1 MLDYDKSNELMLA
14 REAKYMESIQGI
26 PGLNADVVAVMADLY
41 RSGWRDCWMEE
52 AKARL
57 CVVLDLPPEY
67 IDVSENEL
75 IAHIEGSAD
84 DVR

>member
-26 PGLNADVVAVMADLY
+26 PGLNAGVVAVMSDLY

-52 AKARL
+52 AKAL
-57 CVVLDLPPEY
+57 TMKDT
-67 IDVSENEL
+67 
-75 IAHIEGSAD
+75 D

>member
-1 MLDYDKSNELMLA
+1 MLTYDKSQELMLA
-14 REAKYMESIQGI
+14 QEADYMKSILEI
-26 PGLNADVVAVMADLY
+26 PGLNADVVAVMSNLY

-57 CVVLDLPPEY
+57 CVV
-67 IDVSENEL
+67 IDTAYKEVSEDEL
-75 IAHIEGSAD
+75 IAHIEESTD

>member
-14 REAKYMESIQGI
+14 QEAKYMESIQEI
-26 PGLNADVVAVMADLY
+26 PGLSADVVAVMSDLY

-57 CVVLDLPPEY
+57 CVVLDTAPAYKE
-67 IDVSENEL
+67 VSEDKPT
-75 IAHIEGSAD
+75 AHIEGSTD

>member
-1 MLDYDKSNELMLA
+1 MLDYDKSQELMLA
-14 REAKYMESIQGI
+14 QEAEYMKSIQEI
-26 PGLNADVVAVMADLY
+26 PGLSADVVAAMSSLY

-57 CVVLDLPPEY
+57 CVVLDTPPAY
-67 IDVSENEL
+67 K
-75 IAHIEGSAD
+75 EGSAD

>member
-26 PGLNADVVAVMADLY
+26 PGLNDGVVAVMADLY

-57 CVVLDLPPEY
+57 YLVLDTAPAY
-67 IDVSENEL
+67 K
-75 IAHIEGSAD
+75 EGSEAN
-84 DVR
+84 VR

>member
-1 MLDYDKSNELMLA
+1 MLDYTKSNELMLA
-14 REAKYMESIQGI
+14 KEAEYMKSIQEI
-26 PGLNADVVAVMADLY
+26 PSLNAGVLALMSDLY

-57 CVVLDLPPEY
+57 TILV
-67 IDVSENEL
+67 DVSPTNK
-75 IAHIEGSAD
+75 EGIVD

>member
-1 MLDYDKSNELMLA
+1 MLDYDKSQELMLA
-14 REAKYMESIQGI
+14 KEADYMKSIIEI
-26 PGLNADVVAVMADLY
+26 PGLNADVVAVMSNLY

-57 CVVLDLPPEY
+57 CVV
-67 IDVSENEL
+67 IDTAYKNMGADEL
-75 IAHIEGSAD
+75 IAHIEESTD

>member
-26 PGLNADVVAVMADLY
+26 PGLSDGVVAVMSDLY

-57 CVVLDLPPEY
+57 HISLEIPPAY
-67 IDVSENEL
+67 KDVSEDKPT
-75 IAHIEGSAD
+75 AHIEGSTD

>member
-14 REAKYMESIQGI
+14 EEAKHLETIQEI
-26 PGLNADVVAVMADLY
+26 PGLNPDVIAAMCSLY
-41 RSGWRDCWMEE
+41 RAGWRDCWMEE

-57 CVVLDLPPEY
+57 CVVLDTAPAY
-67 IDVSENEL
+67 K
-75 IAHIEGSAD
+75 EGSAD

>member
-1 MLDYDKSNELMLA
+1 MLDYDKSQELMLA
-14 REAKYMESIQGI
+14 QEADYMKSVLEI
-26 PGLNADVVAVMADLY
+26 PGLNADVVAVMSNLY

-57 CVVLDLPPEY
+57 CVVLDTAP
-67 IDVSENEL
+67 
-75 IAHIEGSAD
+75 AHKEGSAD